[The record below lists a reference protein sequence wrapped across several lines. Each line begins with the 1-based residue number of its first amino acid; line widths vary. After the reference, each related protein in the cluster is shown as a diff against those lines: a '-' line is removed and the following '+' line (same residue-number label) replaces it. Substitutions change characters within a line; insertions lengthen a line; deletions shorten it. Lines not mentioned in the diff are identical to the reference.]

1 MMTCNNNN
9 NNMFIIVMLLL
20 ITLMNTQIYAIG
32 QEAID
37 AGLSET
43 ATSTHFNFFLDLSVN
58 GKNSHQLFTNR
69 NYLDTVYAF
78 ETVTGLSLQDEIMNK
93 NDISTISSKY
103 GKDAVEKI

>member
-9 NNMFIIVMLLL
+9 NNMLIIVMLLL

-43 ATSTHFNFFLDLSVN
+43 ATSTHFKFFWIYQSMVKIHINCL
-58 GKNSHQLFTNR
+58 R
-69 NYLDTVYAF
+69 I
-78 ETVTGLSLQDEIMNK
+78 VTI
-93 NDISTISSKY
+93 
-103 GKDAVEKI
+103 